1 MFTGIVVEKGKVLEA
16 SQESLVIS
24 GWLALEGAQIGDSI
38 AVNGACL
45 TITTMSEGRF
55 AVDVTPETLRRTNLG
70 DLQVGSAV
78 NLEPSLAYG
87 GKVGGHLVQGHVDA
101 VGVVAEITP
110 EGNSRLI
117 TIAAPRETMRYVVEK
132 GFVAVDGISLTV
144 AALTDSQF
152 TIAVI
157 PYTDEHT
164 TLGGRKPGRPREPG
178 GGHPGEI
185 HGAAPIGRGGPN
197 PHRVAAGCSERAI
210 RGRRLWL

>member
-1 MFTGIVVEKGKVLEA
+1 MFTGIVAEKGRVLEA
-16 SQESLVIS
+16 SQESLTIES
-24 GWLALEGAQIGDSI
+24 WLALEGAAIGDSI

-70 DLQVGSAV
+70 DLRAGSPV

-101 VGVVAEITP
+101 VGVVTAITP

-117 TIAAPRETMRYVVEK
+117 TFDAPGEVMRYVVEK

-144 AALTDSQF
+144 AALDEAQF
-152 TIAVI
+152 TVAVI

-164 TLGGRKPGRPREPG
+164 TLGDRNPGDRVNLEADILAKYTERLLSEGASQGPG
-178 GGHPGEI
+178 AQAQ
-185 HGAAPIGRGGPN
+185 GA
-197 PHRVAAGCSERAI
+197 
-210 RGRRLWL
+210 

>member
-1 MFTGIVVEKGKVLEA
+1 MFTGIVVEKGKVLDA
-16 SQESLVIS
+16 SEESLVIE

-70 DLQVGSAV
+70 DLRVGSAV

-110 EGNSRLI
+110 EGNSRLM
-117 TIAAPRETMRYVVEK
+117 TIAAPREIMRYVVEK
-132 GFVAVDGISLTV
+132 GYVAVDGISLTV
-144 AALTDSQF
+144 AALTDAQF
-152 TIAVI
+152 TVAVI

-164 TLGGRKPGRPREPG
+164 TLGERGVGDRVNLEADILAKYTERLLTE
-178 GGHPGEI
+178 
-185 HGAAPIGRGGPN
+185 GAAQTPTG
-197 PHRVAAGCSERAI
+197 
-210 RGRRLWL
+210 

>member
-16 SQESLVIS
+16 SEESLVIE
-24 GWLALEGAQIGDSI
+24 GWLALEGAAIGDSI

-55 AVDVTPETLRRTNLG
+55 AVDVTQETLRRTNLG
-70 DLQVGSAV
+70 ALRVGSAV

-101 VGVVAEITP
+101 VGVVDEVTP

-117 TIAAPRETMRYVVEK
+117 TFAAPREIMRYVVEK

-144 AALTDSQF
+144 AGLTDARF
-152 TIAVI
+152 TVAVI
-157 PYTDEHT
+157 PYTDQHT
-164 TLGGRKPGRPREPG
+164 TLGERGLGDRVNLEADILAKYTERLLSE
-178 GGHPGEI
+178 
-185 HGAAPIGRGGPN
+185 GASQAGPPQAP
-197 PHRVAAGCSERAI
+197 SS
-210 RGRRLWL
+210 

>member
-1 MFTGIVVEKGKVLEA
+1 
-16 SQESLVIS
+16 
-24 GWLALEGAQIGDSI
+24 GDSI

-70 DLQVGSAV
+70 DLRVGSPV
-78 NLEPSLAYG
+78 NLEPPLAYG

-101 VGVVAEITP
+101 VGVVAEVTP

-117 TIAAPRETMRYVVEK
+117 TFDAPREIMRYVVKK

-144 AALTDSQF
+144 AGLSDAQF
-152 TIAVI
+152 TVAVI

-164 TLGGRKPGRPREPG
+164 TLGERGPGDRVNLEADILAKYTERLLTE
-178 GGHPGEI
+178 GETQ
-185 HGAAPIGRGGPN
+185 AT
-197 PHRVAAGCSERAI
+197 AG
-210 RGRRLWL
+210 

>member
-1 MFTGIVVEKGKVLEA
+1 MFTGIVAEKGKVLEA
-16 SQESLVIS
+16 GAETLVIES
-24 GWLALEGAQIGDSI
+24 WLALEGAAVGDSI

-45 TITTMSEGRF
+45 TITTMAEGRF

-70 DLQVGSAV
+70 DLREGSAV

-101 VGVVAEITP
+101 VGVVAGVTP

-117 TIAAPRETMRYVVEK
+117 TFDAPREIMRYVVEK

-144 AALTDSQF
+144 AGLSDAHF
-152 TIAVI
+152 TVAVI

-164 TLGGRKPGRPREPG
+164 TLGERGPGDRVNLEADILAKYTERLLTE
-178 GGHPGEI
+178 GETQ
-185 HGAAPIGRGGPN
+185 A
-197 PHRVAAGCSERAI
+197 AAG
-210 RGRRLWL
+210 

>member
-1 MFTGIVVEKGKVLEA
+1 MFTGIVVEKGRVLDSNE
-16 SQESLVIS
+16 ESLVIE

-70 DLQVGSAV
+70 GLKVGSAV

-101 VGVVAEITP
+101 VGVVAEETP

-117 TIAAPRETMRYVVEK
+117 TFDAPREIMRYVVEK
-132 GFVAVDGISLTV
+132 GYVAVDGISLTV
-144 AALTDSQF
+144 AALTDAQF
-152 TIAVI
+152 TVAVI

-164 TLGGRKPGRPREPG
+164 TLGERGVGDRVNLEADILAKYTERLLSE
-178 GGHPGEI
+178 
-185 HGAAPIGRGGPN
+185 GAAN
-197 PHRVAAGCSERAI
+197 TSAG
-210 RGRRLWL
+210 

>member
-16 SQESLVIS
+16 REDSLVVES
-24 GWLALEGAQIGDSI
+24 RLALEGAAIGDSI

-45 TITTMSEGRF
+45 TITTMSDGRF

-70 DLQVGSAV
+70 DLGEGSPV

-117 TIAAPRETMRYVVEK
+117 TIDAPRDIMRYVVEK
-132 GFVAVDGISLTV
+132 GFIAVDGISLTV
-144 AALTDSQF
+144 AALTDAQF
-152 TIAVI
+152 TVAVI
-157 PYTDEHT
+157 PYTDQHT
-164 TLGGRKPGRPREPG
+164 TLGERGPG
-178 GGHPGEI
+178 
-185 HGAAPIGRGGPN
+185 
-197 PHRVAAGCSERAI
+197 HRVNLEADILAKYTERLLTEGETQAPAG
-210 RGRRLWL
+210 